1 MNIMTL
7 GKRINFSQRQS
18 YNTRVEAAVVSYNT
32 SGEFLRKLHKNVVNE
47 KSPGKIVIIYMSVKN
62 N

>member
-18 YNTRVEAAVVSYNT
+18 YNTRVEAAVVSYNM

-47 KSPGKIVIIYMSVKN
+47 KSPGKIDDLYVSKK
-62 N
+62 